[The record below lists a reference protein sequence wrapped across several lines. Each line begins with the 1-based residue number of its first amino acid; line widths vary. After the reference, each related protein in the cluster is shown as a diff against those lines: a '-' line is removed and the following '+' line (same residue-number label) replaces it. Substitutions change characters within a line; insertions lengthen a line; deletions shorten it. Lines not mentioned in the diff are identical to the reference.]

1 MAKEMPYQVLVRELP
16 THRTF
21 EVPPA
26 LVGEWVKGLPMRDA
40 LDAPDGDPEA
50 GHGTADLELYADGAH
65 AFAAGTF
72 RGELTVACSRCITPV
87 KLILDETL
95 RVTFMPRHEMPID
108 DDAPVA
114 RKAPDKSD
122 KSDKTAKTDKADSK
136 KDARGAKAAKAAKA
150 AKDAKDAE
158 ADEGPEVAGED
169 LDLFP
174 FDGETID
181 LEPLFRE
188 QFVLA
193 IPYAPLCSETC
204 KGLCQQCGI
213 DRNTATCSCEPP
225 IDPRLAG
232 LKGLKIPS

>member
-40 LDAPDGDPEA
+40 LGAPDGDPQA
-50 GHGTADLELYADGAH
+50 GHGVADLELYADGAH
-65 AFAAGTF
+65 AFANGTF
-72 RGELTVACSRCITPV
+72 HGELMVACSRCVNPV
-87 KLILDETL
+87 TLVIDEQL
-95 RVTFMPRHEMPID
+95 RVTFMPRHEIPVD
-108 DDAPVA
+108 DDA
-114 RKAPDKSD
+114 D
-122 KSDKTAKTDKADSK
+122 
-136 KDARGAKAAKAAKA
+136 DARADTKGARAAKGGKGKPA
-150 AKDAKDAE
+150 AKDGKDG
-158 ADEGPEVAGED
+158 ADADDGPEVAVED

-174 FDGETID
+174 FDGEHID

-213 DRNTATCSCEPP
+213 DRNSATCSCEPP
-225 IDPRLAG
+225 IDPRLAA